1 MDDKKK
7 IFLFITSEKHPSPFD
22 LFVMYDAG
30 ADAVAS
36 YGNVLPEEVQRLV
49 VDAMFSRGPKG
60 IKNTAIFVGGNT
72 VKEGEALLAK
82 VKETLFP
89 PFEISVA
96 FDPRGAC
103 TTSAS
108 IVALIKKALRE
119 KFHLDLAELNVSV
132 LAGAGNVGS
141 MTSFLLASEGARVSI
156 IDVDLNRANEV
167 VQSINRKMGKE
178 RTQAFTPEEL
188 YEACAESSVVV
199 ATGPPGVRLMD
210 STVLKGLSKCK
221 LVVDINPVPPH
232 GIEGIKPDHKLE
244 EIIPGTYG
252 IGSKMIGALKLKVE
266 RAFLKTVL
274 EAPKGVFGCTEA
286 LKIADNLVSL

>member
-36 YGNVLPEEVQRLV
+36 YGSVLPEEVQRLI

-72 VKEGEALLAK
+72 VKEGEALLAR

-108 IVALIKKALRE
+108 IVALIKKSLKE
-119 KFHLDLAELNVSV
+119 KFHLDLAGLSVSV

-141 MTSFLLASEGARVSI
+141 MTSFLLASDRARVNI
-156 IDVDLNRANEV
+156 IDIDLNRAYEV
-167 VQSINRKMGKE
+167 AQSINKKMGEE
-178 RTQAFTPEEL
+178 RIRVFKPEEL

-210 STVLKGLSKCK
+210 STVLNRLSECK

-232 GIEGIKPDHKLE
+232 GIEGIKPDHKFE
-244 EIIPGTYG
+244 EIIPGVYG
-252 IGSKMIGALKLKVE
+252 IGSKMIGALKLRVE
-266 RAFLKTVL
+266 KAFLRKVL
-274 EAPKGVFGCTEA
+274 EAPKGVFGCVEA
-286 LKIADNLVSL
+286 LKIADNLASF